1 MTTTRPFRIV
11 LIEDEAATA
20 RNLEYIIREIKP
32 AVEIMATLQGVTE
45 AVDWLAGNH
54 NSYDLIFSDIRLSDG
69 LSFEIFRQTNISKPV
84 IFVTAYNDYAI
95 EAFRNNGI
103 DYILKPFDE
112 EEIRRA
118 LLKYNTLIVPDV
130 EMEQSRIAGLLQQL
144 QSTTKSYK
152 KSFLFHYCGRLIPV
166 ESSKIHWF
174 YTANEIVYAHTTEGK
189 QYIVASTLEQLEQ
202 QLDPALFFRANR
214 QFIIHRN
221 AVDTVE
227 YFFNGRLVLKIH
239 PSPREQVLVS
249 KARAMLFR
257 KWLDQ

>member
-1 MTTTRPFRIV
+1 MTLPLRIV

-32 AVEIMATLQGVTE
+32 DLEIMATLQSVTE
-45 AVDWLAGNH
+45 AVNWLTEHH

-69 LSFEIFRQTNISKPV
+69 LSFEIFRQTDISKPV
-84 IFVTAYNDYAI
+84 IFVTAYSDYAI

-118 LLKYNTLIVPDV
+118 FLKYNTLIVPDI
-130 EMEQSRIAGLLQQL
+130 EMERARMASLLQQL
-144 QSTTKSYK
+144 RSATKTYK
-152 KSFLFHYCGRLIPV
+152 KSFLFHYCGRLVPV
-166 ESSKIHWF
+166 ESEKIHWF
-174 YTANEIVYAHTTEGK
+174 YTAKEIVYARTADEK
-189 QYIVASTLEQLEQ
+189 LYIAGSTLEQLEQ
-202 QLDPALFFRANR
+202 ALDPGLFFRANR
-214 QFIIHRN
+214 QFIINRN

-227 YFFNGRLVLKIH
+227 YFFNGRLEVKIH
-239 PSPREQVLVS
+239 PSPQEQVLVS

-257 KWLDQ
+257 RWLDQ